1 MRFLALLLSVVAV
14 LGMSKKRKQSDVRTI
29 THTELGK
36 IKPSNWTCTL
46 TRGMGVRKFGSNEH
60 RSRAGK
66 YCVTLLVYNSN
77 RKEWNRRHVGVYDTE
92 DDAYLALPGL
102 RDHFQ
107 PRHHA
112 DTEDDAYLALP
123 GLRDH
128 FQPRH
133 HARRPPKEAGADG
146 AEEKSKRVVCRQQV
160 VALSLRVPQGRHH
173 RGAVQEVQDPP
184 DHDPRHPKCASDAL
198 QGPVGT
204 TERTK
209 TFSTLI

>member
-29 THTELGK
+29 TRTELGK

-107 PRHHA
+107 RRHHA
-112 DTEDDAYLALP
+112 
-123 GLRDH
+123 
-128 FQPRH
+128 Q
-133 HARRPPKEAGADG
+133 RPPKEAGADG